1 MPEKKTDG
9 IVMTPLDGP
18 LRWCSLGFAADG
30 VDVGSV
36 VDEELTKGIVIVDSS
51 PLLYSLALQAD

>member
-1 MPEKKTDG
+1 MSEKKTDG

-18 LRWCSLGFAADG
+18 LRRCSLGFAADG

-36 VDEELTKGIVIVDSS
+36 VDKKLTEGVVIIDSS
-51 PLLYSLALQAD
+51 PLL